1 MTISNSIQLTARF
14 NMDINQFYALD
25 GKNLFIDKMAALLG
39 IQDRSRIK
47 VVGVYRGSAAV

>member
-1 MTISNSIQLTARF
+1 
-14 NMDINQFYALD
+14 MDINQFYALD

-47 VVGVYRGSAAV
+47 VVGVYRGSATVQSFIQDENTVT